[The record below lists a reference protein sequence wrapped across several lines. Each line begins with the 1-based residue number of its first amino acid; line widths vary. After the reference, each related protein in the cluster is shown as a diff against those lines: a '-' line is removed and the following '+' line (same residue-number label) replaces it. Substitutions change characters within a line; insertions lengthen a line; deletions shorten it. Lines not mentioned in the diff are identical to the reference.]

1 MIKPNTSPQR
11 IGSCQSSSFFGC
23 RPSLGPG
30 CCSVKMKASALSIVV
45 PDDASISPIF
55 PNATGSYWA
64 VNDLGTRLT
73 DGRDEISTSAMIV
86 LFFRLN
92 SNGKSVEV
100 HFGQCTRPC
109 HWLKRFHLV
118 IRWGKIRFF
127 VILRCSQTI
136 CFSGWSRHWK
146 SWYFFRRLTRHDII
160 FWGEHGKIVWRH
172 MNCWI
177 IECKPWLILWWPFL
191 FSYVFNFWGSHSLS
205 VRHALSIL
213 WVPATELT
221 TDDDGFLIT
230 GRVKF

>member
-1 MIKPNTSPQR
+1 MSVQNNKKKWGKHTPPIVLKKRVWILSGSRARLWLHGQPIKPCQQNIWEWHICQLIAQKSPT
-11 IGSCQSSSFFGC
+11 
-23 RPSLGPG
+23 
-30 CCSVKMKASALSIVV
+30 K
-45 PDDASISPIF
+45 
-55 PNATGSYWA
+55 
-64 VNDLGTRLT
+64 LGTRLT

-118 IRWGKIRFF
+118 IRWGKICFF

-146 SWYFFRRLTRHDII
+146 SWYFFRRSTRHDII
-160 FWGEHGKIVWRH
+160 CWGEHGKIVWRH

-205 VRHALSIL
+205 VRHEVLEGKI
-213 WVPATELT
+213 T
-221 TDDDGFLIT
+221 T
-230 GRVKF
+230 